1 MRISF
6 LGACRTVT
14 GSMHLVETKGLRF
27 LVDAGMFQGESEEL
41 NWSDFPFDPRDID
54 YVILTHAHLDHIGL
68 LPRLTSE
75 GFRGQVITHRATF
88 DLAGLMLE
96 DSVQV
101 QKEDLATENRRRT
114 RRGLPELRPLYDEGD
129 IRETMK
135 LFRRGVNYGEEI
147 DLGNGVTLILHD
159 AGHILGSAFAEINCK
174 GKRVI
179 FSGDVGNIGKPI
191 IRDPSTPRK
200 ADLLVAESTYG
211 NRKHELI
218 GKTVKEFGRIIS
230 ETFARGG
237 NVIVPSFALERAQDL
252 IYYLRELHEGGTLPQ
267 GRFFLDSPLAI
278 ETTKVF
284 RAHPECYD
292 QEARDLFLER
302 RDLFSFPGLQFT
314 RTPEESK
321 SLNSIREGAV
331 IIASGGMCVGGR
343 IKHHLKHHLWKEENS
358 LVFTGYQAKGTLGRE
373 IADGARE
380 VEIYWERVA
389 VRAQVHMLDGFS
401 AHADQNGLTEWCA
414 AAEPREVI
422 LVHGE
427 PEAQDDLILKLADRG
442 MKARAAERGER
453 VEI

>member
-1 MRISF
+1 MRIRF

-14 GSMHLVETKGLRF
+14 GSMHMVETGRLRII
-27 LVDAGMFQGESEEL
+27 VDAGMFQGENEEL

-68 LPRLTSE
+68 LPRLTRE
-75 GFRGQVITHRATF
+75 GFRGQVITHRATL

-101 QKEDLATENRRRT
+101 QKEDLATENRRRS
-114 RRGLPELRPLYDEGD
+114 RRGLPELKPLYDEID
-129 IRETMK
+129 LREAMK
-135 LFRRGVNYGEEI
+135 LFRRGINYGEEI
-147 DLGNGVTLILHD
+147 DLGHGITLILHD
-159 AGHILGSAFAEINCK
+159 AGHILGSAFAEINCE

-179 FSGDVGNIGKPI
+179 FSGDVGNIGKPV

-211 NRKHELI
+211 NRRHEPI
-218 GKTVKEFGRIIS
+218 EKTVEEFGRIIA

-237 NVIVPSFALERAQDL
+237 NVIVPSFALERAQDIL
-252 IYYLRELHEGGTLPQ
+252 YYMRQLHEEGMLPE

-292 QEARDLFLER
+292 QEARDRFLEGK
-302 RDLFSFPGLQFT
+302 DLFSFPGLQFT

-321 SLNSIREGAV
+321 SLNSIRGRAV

-343 IKHHLKHHLWKEENS
+343 IKHHLKHHLWREENS
-358 LVFTGYQAKGTLGRE
+358 LVFTGYQAKGTPGRE
-373 IADGARE
+373 IADGAKE

-389 VRAQVHMLDGFS
+389 VRAQIHMLDGFS
-401 AHADQNGLTEWCA
+401 AHADQKGLTEWCA
-414 AAEPREVI
+414 AAEPGEVI

-427 PEAQDDLILKLADRG
+427 PEAQDELILKLAERG
-442 MKARAAERGER
+442 IRARAVERGER
-453 VEI
+453 VEV